1 MSQKDSPKKK
11 TKKTA
16 RTEFATQER
25 LAYNT
30 HVCVRQVGV
39 LLCGGGSLNF
49 QRTSGSGYLKSRI
62 MVIYIYITANLF
74 DFMMMMMMTNLSYI
88 VTWNCIRVYGVK
100 GEPICLNCLSVE
112 NYFLLCILLLR
123 GVFSDL

>member
-1 MSQKDSPKKK
+1 
-11 TKKTA
+11 
-16 RTEFATQER
+16 
-25 LAYNT
+25 
-30 HVCVRQVGV
+30 
-39 LLCGGGSLNF
+39 
-49 QRTSGSGYLKSRI
+49 